1 MRVGIVTFHCA
12 YNFGSALQAWALK
25 RSIEAL
31 GHEVRTV
38 DYRGAD
44 FKQYKLVSLTR
55 PERFLSNIRNYSRNK
70 VRRDAFENFISG
82 ELSLTDGRYTGRTQG
97 RMTGLSVDFDC
108 FVCGSDQIWNLD
120 CTHGPVGPYFLDFAG
135 DARRVA
141 YAPSLSHVRFEESNY
156 GPAQREQVAAWL
168 SRFSAISVR
177 ERSTVPLFQ
186 PLVGRPIDVCL
197 DPTLLLGAT
206 DYESLVRRP
215 EGLEGSLFVYMLE
228 RNDCLVRYAGRLAKK
243 MNRDICYVSKEPL
256 DFGVS
261 ARNLYGIG
269 PREFL
274 GVIDGCAAV
283 VTNSFH
289 ATVFSLLFG
298 RPFETFVTERSGSR
312 MRELLESVGA
322 ESHLVDGSKVILPT
336 DVGAEFDLA
345 SLTSQRNHSRTFLAQ
360 ALGEH

>member
-1 MRVGIVTFHCA
+1 MRIGIVTFHCA
-12 YNFGSALQAWALK
+12 YNFGSALQTWALK

-31 GHEVRTV
+31 GHEVHTV

-55 PERFLSNIRNYSRNK
+55 PKRFLSNIRNYSRNK
-70 VRRDAFENFISG
+70 VRRDAFETFISE
-82 ELSLTDGRYTGRTQG
+82 ELSPTNKCYTKRTQDQ
-97 RMTGLSVDFDC
+97 MAELSADFDC

-120 CTHGPVGPYFLDFAG
+120 CTHGPVGPYFLDFAE

-141 YAPSLSHVRFEESNY
+141 YAPSLSHVRFEEGNF
-156 GPAQREQVAAWL
+156 GPAQKEQIASWL
-168 SRFSAISVR
+168 SHFSAISVR
-177 ERSTVPLFQ
+177 EQSTVSLFQ
-186 PLVGRPIDVCL
+186 PLVQGPIEVCL
-197 DPTLLLGAT
+197 DPTLLLSAA
-206 DYESLVRRP
+206 DYKPLIRHP
-215 EGLEGSLFVYMLE
+215 EGFEGSLFVYMLE
-228 RNDCLVRYAGRLAKK
+228 RNNDLVRYAGRLAQR
-243 MNRDICYVSKEPL
+243 MDRDICYVSKEPL
-256 DFGVS
+256 SFGVP

-274 GVIDGCAAV
+274 GVIDSCSAV

-312 MRELLESVGA
+312 MKELLESVGA
-322 ESHLVDGSKVILPT
+322 ESHLVDGGNVIMPA
-336 DVGAEFDLA
+336 DVGAEYDLA
-345 SLTSQRNHSRTFLAQ
+345 SLVNQRDHSRDFLAQ